1 VARGRAAD
9 KPLALTQQIELTGPL
24 DRREVE
30 LLLLEIRRL
39 ARARGMTVREVRVEE
54 ISTV

>member
-1 VARGRAAD
+1 M
-9 KPLALTQQIELTGPL
+9 TQQIELTGSL
-24 DRREVE
+24 DRRDVE

-39 ARARGMTVREVRVEE
+39 ARAQGLTVREVRVEE

>member
-1 VARGRAAD
+1 MPEART
-9 KPLALTQQIELTGPL
+9 PLTLTQQIELTGPL

-39 ARARGMTVREVRVEE
+39 ARARGMSVSEVRVEQS
-54 ISTV
+54 STV